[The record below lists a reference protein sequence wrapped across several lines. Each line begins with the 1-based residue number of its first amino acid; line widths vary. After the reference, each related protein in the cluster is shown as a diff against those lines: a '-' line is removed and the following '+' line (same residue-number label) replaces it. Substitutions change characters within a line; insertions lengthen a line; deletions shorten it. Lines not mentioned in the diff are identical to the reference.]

1 MRDGAEDEAAQVV
14 IDEPVVRDPADL
26 PARDRSPLA
35 EVPELMAEGGHA
47 HADDKGEVAD
57 AQFDLAD
64 RERVEQ
70 ACARWIRQRFEQ
82 CPDRHGAVRAERQ
95 AKERPDRSGV
105 KAVNLTAVSI
115 DRGREHLS
123 HGSSVTG
130 PPKSCR
136 GQASYDPGMR
146 VIPRLRRVGLRGWAA
161 AGLVATALTMVGGYV
176 VLNSGS
182 KAPVAWAN
190 LATRDAHSIAFVGGD
205 PDRLLFGHHGGIF
218 ESRDGGRTWIDL
230 RANADAMQMQLG
242 EDGSTIIAGHDVF
255 RSSTDG
261 GRSWHEIA
269 NDLPGLDIHGFARDP
284 GDPARMWAYLATGGV
299 FESTNSGAHWQKVF
313 ADNILYLNAVRT
325 GVATRLIGVDVSGLV
340 ASDDGGRS
348 WHATGAPP
356 DYPMISLV
364 ANAAGTIFLAGTPSG
379 LYRSDD
385 AGRTWSLTGFHQPTF
400 AIAMTNDGRSLAA
413 ATRFGSIYRSVDG
426 GRSWP
431 GP

>member
-1 MRDGAEDEAAQVV
+1 ME
-14 IDEPVVRDPADL
+14 
-26 PARDRSPLA
+26 
-35 EVPELMAEGGHA
+35 
-47 HADDKGEVAD
+47 
-57 AQFDLAD
+57 
-64 RERVEQ
+64 
-70 ACARWIRQRFEQ
+70 
-82 CPDRHGAVRAERQ
+82 
-95 AKERPDRSGV
+95 
-105 KAVNLTAVSI
+105 
-115 DRGREHLS
+115 
-123 HGSSVTG
+123 
-130 PPKSCR
+130 
-136 GQASYDPGMR
+136 
-146 VIPRLRRVGLRGWAA
+146 
-161 AGLVATALTMVGGYV
+161 
-176 VLNSGS
+176 
-182 KAPVAWAN
+182 
-190 LATRDAHSIAFVGGD
+190 
-205 PDRLLFGHHGGIF
+205 
-218 ESRDGGRTWIDL
+218 
-230 RANADAMQMQLG
+230 MQLG

-269 NDLPGLDIHGFARDP
+269 NDLPGLDIHAFARDP

-364 ANAAGTIFLAGTPSG
+364 ANAAGTILLVGTPSG

-400 AIAMTNDGRSLAA
+400 AIAMTNDGRSLAV
-413 ATRFGSIYRSVDG
+413 ATRFGSIYRSEDG
-426 GRSWP
+426 GRRWP